1 MLRDEPLINAVERL
15 NMILCRLTLT
25 RSSLLGGPVSHLAR
39 TLDALCAQD
48 ILQAAAHY
56 HEMTAALIT
65 APSRRISGSLFTDH
79 LLWALLEQPHA
90 FSTLA
95 AQGLLDAPAYAAM
108 RQELSL
114 LGELSTLD
122 GQTLAKLI
130 GDRLQELKLRPRQ
143 ARDTISLMTA
153 AAWAGSASRLPTS
166 QQPAQGYGAA
176 TFLPGSLNEGD
187 WLDWAYDAPPVDG
200 SFVSDEA
207 LEEIYRRLLQNQ
219 NWSDCI
225 DDLWNFFA
233 CAGCGP
239 FLRDRLFCVRRGAL
253 VPLPTD
259 ALPEQDELTFYEEER
274 AALTEQVIHFMRG
287 ERNRPLLLTGGPGT
301 GKTTLVLNL
310 ARELPEVRLV
320 TAGPEDFACLDLI
333 CQELSRQPLRFLLHL
348 DDAQLL
354 DPGFA
359 ALRQDLQYGRVGGEN
374 QLILASAQDG
384 DDSVFAHR
392 IHLGAPT
399 LKAFIAHVEAL
410 LGQRGL
416 LLPYDSIQNACID
429 AANNGPLNYTA
440 AARTAS
446 YLSWKKER

>member
-15 NMILCRLTLT
+15 NLILCRLTLT
-25 RSSLLGGPVSHLAR
+25 KGSLLGGPVSHLAR
-39 TLDALCAQD
+39 ALDALCAQD
-48 ILQAAAHY
+48 ILQATACY

-65 APSRRISGSLFTDH
+65 APGRRVSGDLLTDH
-79 LLWALLEQPHA
+79 LLWALLEQPNA
-90 FSTLA
+90 FSELA
-95 AQGLLDAPAYAAM
+95 AQGLLDAPVYAAM
-108 RQELSL
+108 RRELSL

-122 GQTLAKLI
+122 GPTLAKLT
-130 GDRLQELKLRPRQ
+130 GDRLQELKLKPRQ

-153 AAWAGSASRLPTS
+153 AAWAGNASRPPAA
-166 QQPAQGYGAA
+166 QQQAQPPAAA
-176 TFLPGSLNEGD
+176 PFLPGTLNERD

-207 LEEIYRRLLQNQ
+207 LEEIYHRLLHSQ

-233 CAGCGP
+233 SAGCGP

-253 VPLPTD
+253 VPLPAD

-274 AALTEQVIHFMRG
+274 AALTEQVIHFMQG

-301 GKTTLVLNL
+301 GKTTLVLSL

-320 TAGPEDFACLDLI
+320 TAGPEEFASLDLV
-333 CQELSRQPLRFLLHL
+333 CRELSRQPLRFLLYL
-348 DDAQLL
+348 DDADLASQS
-354 DPGFA
+354 FA

-374 QLILASAQDG
+374 QLILASARDG
-384 DDSVFAHR
+384 DDSVFANR
-392 IHLGAPT
+392 IHLGTPT
-399 LKAFIAHVEAL
+399 LKAFIGHVEAL
-410 LGQRGL
+410 LRQRGL

-440 AARTAS
+440 ATRTAS
-446 YLSWKKER
+446 LLAKKVN